1 MKKERKTVM
10 FRIMITPSEKQWIED
25 KSKETGLTQS
35 QVVRFHYMNNVKETE
50 GKFKNTEYEDISTRR
65 T

>member
-50 GKFKNTEYEDISTRR
+50 GKFKNTEYES
-65 T
+65 